1 MKTKLLFIAFSLTV
15 WFSFSQIPDYLPQNG
30 LVAWYPFNNNFND
43 ESGNGNDGSSSGT
56 ITFIDDKD
64 SNNLSSV
71 QLGSGSVLLPQIIF
85 PYTREETFSI
95 SFWFTHSS
103 TSNARLMST
112 ECPEGNFRITNNSSV
127 SGGFSI
133 QYGDYQNL
141 SLSNPTEW
149 NHVVYVYNSRNEE
162 VYLNGVLEVTN
173 YDSVTQ
179 AISYC
184 HPLTLG
190 AKASNPNNDRWNGE
204 IDDIG
209 FWNRPLTSQEVSQL
223 YTGNAFAQDIE
234 LNGTISAEDNQIKN
248 LLDPTDAQDAVTLS
262 VLLEKISELQDQI
275 DNAQIG
281 SITDVDG
288 NTYNSLAYGNQAWTV
303 ENTEVVTYRDGTSI
317 PQVTANDEWESLTTG
332 AWCYYENDETKP
344 RLYNWYAVMGI
355 HDPASL
361 SNPSQRKE
369 FAPEGWH
376 VPSDAEWTTL
386 EEYLI
391 ANEYNY
397 DGTTTKNKIAKAMSS
412 TTGWNSSTNAGAVGN
427 NQSLNNSSGFNGFPE
442 GNRFKSGSFKNEGNL
457 VVFWSSTEDNTGFAW
472 NHFLINF
479 GSNIYRDDNTKQNGF
494 SVRFVRD

>member
-1 MKTKLLFIAFSLTV
+1 MKPKLLFIAFSLTV
-15 WFSFSQIPDYLPQNG
+15 WFSFSQTPDYLPQNG

-56 ITFIDDKD
+56 ITFIDDRD

-223 YTGNAFAQDIE
+223 YTGNAYAQDIE

-288 NTYNSLAYGNQAWTV
+288 NTYNSLAYGNQAWTL
-303 ENTEVVTYRDGTSI
+303 ENAEKETYRDGTEI
-317 PQVTANDEWESLTTG
+317 PQITELDDWVALTTG
-332 AWCYYENDETKP
+332 AWCYYENDETTGK
-344 RLYNWYAVMGI
+344 LYNWYAVMGI
-355 HDPASL
+355 HDADSSSDPSL
-361 SNPSQRKE
+361 RKE

-386 EEYLI
+386 EEHLI
-391 ANEYNY
+391 ANSYNY
-397 DGTTTKNKIAKAMSS
+397 DGTTTGNKIAKSMAS
-412 TTGWNSSTNAGAVGN
+412 TTVWNSSTDTGAPGN
-427 NQSLNNSSGFNGFPE
+427 DQSLNNSSGFNVFPE
-442 GNRFKSGSFKNEGNL
+442 GYRINIGSFGNEGYYA
-457 VVFWSSTEDNTGFAW
+457 VFWSSAETNANSAW
-472 NHFLINF
+472 SRSLNYDY
-479 GSNIYRDDNTKQNGF
+479 SNLDRNYYNKQNGF